1 MRHHIII
8 PRIIFRAFTFIGVVL
23 ALHHAASAQPP
34 RSATEEADERAG
46 EKIAEDG
53 TDGSDDSE
61 LLDELEGYRRNP
73 IDLYTTTAH
82 ALARL
87 PGISIRD
94 AAAIL
99 AFIDRTSPSGWSDF
113 DTLSIISK
121 RQLLILRDYGSL
133 DRPDIRPPQR
143 GLSVEIR
150 TRVME
155 DLQPRRG
162 YHDPLYR
169 IAPRRDPVTGDSLG
183 LDTISVGHTYL
194 GGPQGVMSRVLIS
207 YGDISGGI
215 TFEKDPGEPLLFSDT
230 AGYSYGRYE
239 YADPRTPT
247 SEHISRFGG
256 FLSAHASIHL
266 KPVTLFAGDFSAE
279 FGEGLVLGGASGGSK
294 GGDVTSSPYRAAR
307 GITSYKSAGEIAF
320 YRGGAVVLNEGA
332 WLPAG
337 MSASIFGSVRSL
349 DASIDSTVSD
359 GGESSSFISSFR
371 EDGYHRSRSEIR
383 HDGNAR
389 EIVLGAHLQERF
401 DRGRIGVTAYSSR
414 YNRPVRGS
422 QPYDFAGDHSFM
434 AGINGNYSIGPATV
448 FGEIARSAT
457 GAVGGI
463 GGAIAKLS
471 GSEICIVARHL
482 PADFYTPHGS
492 GFGESPNR
500 QHNEEGIY
508 IGARAPLIPKATLS
522 AYLDLYRSPERSF
535 SVPFPRAGI
544 DGYMELGYH
553 PGRNLELTARLHRET
568 KGDAVTLADSLGRD
582 RRRLIDR
589 TVTAG
594 RLEAE
599 YSMANG
605 SIRLRGRIE
614 RRFVDYDGARPSA
627 NGIITFADIRLRPR
641 PGLSFGMRL
650 ALFATDNFDAA
661 AYGFEQ
667 DLPGRLTD
675 IALSGEGRR
684 FYLFASWR
692 PGPAIVL
699 SAKYAETVY
708 ADRTTISPGD
718 PQEIA
723 GPVNNSLAVQAD
735 LTF

>member
-1 MRHHIII
+1 MKHHIII
-8 PRIIFRAFTFIGVVL
+8 PRILFHAL
-23 ALHHAASAQPP
+23 ALTGVMLALCHTASAQSPGP
-34 RSATEEADERAG
+34 ATEESEERAEG
-46 EKIAEDG
+46 KIDEDG

-73 IDLYTTTAH
+73 IDLYSTTAH

-87 PGISIRD
+87 PGISVRD

-113 DTLSIISK
+113 DTLATISK
-121 RQLLILRDYGSL
+121 RQLLVLRDYTSL
-133 DRPDIRPPQR
+133 DRPEGRGPVR
-143 GLSVEIR
+143 GLGVEIR
-150 TRVME
+150 TRVMR

-169 IAPRRDPVTGDSLG
+169 VSPRRNPTTGDSLG
-183 LDTISVGHTYL
+183 LDTLSIGHTYL
-194 GGPQGVMSRVLIS
+194 GGPQGVMSRALIS
-207 YGDISGGI
+207 CGDISGGI

-239 YADPRTPT
+239 YADPRTST
-247 SEHISRFGG
+247 GEHALRFGG
-256 FLSAHASIHL
+256 FVSAHARVHL
-266 KPVTLFAGDFSAE
+266 APITIYAGDFSAE
-279 FGEGLVLGGASGGSK
+279 FGEGLVLGGAAGGSK
-294 GGDVTSSPYRAAR
+294 GSGVTSSPYRAAR
-307 GITSYKSAGEIAF
+307 GITSYRSAGEISF

-337 MSASIFGSVRSL
+337 TSASIFGSIRSL
-349 DASIDSTVSD
+349 DASIDSVAGD

-371 EDGYHRSRSEIR
+371 EDGYHRTRTEIR

-389 EIVLGAHLQERF
+389 EIVVGAHLQQRLAH
-401 DRGRIGVTAYSSR
+401 GRIGVTAYGSR
-414 YNRPVRGS
+414 YDRPVRGS
-422 QPYDFAGDHSFM
+422 QPYDFTGDHSLM
-434 AGINGNYSIGPATV
+434 AGIDGNYSIGPATV
-448 FGEIARSAT
+448 FGEIARSTT
-457 GAVGGI
+457 GAIGGI
-463 GGAIAKLS
+463 GGAIAKLA

-508 IGARAPLIPKATLS
+508 IGARAPLPAKATLS

-544 DGYMELGYH
+544 DGYMELGYR
-553 PGRNLELTARLHRET
+553 PGRNLEITARLHRET

-589 TVTAG
+589 TVTSG

-599 YSMANG
+599 YSMASG

-614 RRFVDYDGARPSA
+614 RRFVDYDGAQPSA
-627 NGIITFADIRLRPR
+627 DGMITFADMRLRPL
-641 PGLSFGMRL
+641 PGLSLGMRL

-661 AYGFEQ
+661 AYAFEQ

-708 ADRTTISPGD
+708 ADRTTINPGD

-723 GPVNNSLAVQAD
+723 GPVNNSLAVQVD